1 MFARLGS
8 AKEVYMATV
17 KCEQRGS
24 VLTPNAG
31 ESVSPREN
39 ALEPA
44 DFELDD
50 LLRTLRVDQWF
61 AMAEEGMPI
70 WVC

>member
-1 MFARLGS
+1 
-8 AKEVYMATV
+8 MATV

-24 VLTPNAG
+24 SLTASSG
-31 ESVSPREN
+31 ESVPPRED

-44 DFELDD
+44 DFEVDD

-61 AMAEEGMPI
+61 AIAEEGMPI